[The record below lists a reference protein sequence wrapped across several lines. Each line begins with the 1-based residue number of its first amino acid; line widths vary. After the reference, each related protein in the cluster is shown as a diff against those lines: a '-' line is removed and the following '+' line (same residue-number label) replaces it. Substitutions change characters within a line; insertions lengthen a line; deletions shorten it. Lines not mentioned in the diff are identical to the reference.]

1 MIDQKIIGCRIQQS
15 RKQQKITVEQLAET
29 VGISPE
35 FLRAIESGQ
44 KGMSLNT
51 LTNLSVALQISTDY
65 LLFGSPSDEKY
76 LGIIQILETC
86 PENHLDDLAIVVKKI
101 LELSQ

>member
-1 MIDQKIIGCRIQQS
+1 MIEQRKIGSRIQEC
-15 RKQQKITVEQLAET
+15 RKQHRLTVEQLAEI

-51 LTNLSVALQISTDY
+51 LTNLSVALQTSTDY
-65 LLFGSPSDEKY
+65 LLFGSLSEEKY
-76 LGIIQILETC
+76 LVMLQVLQTC
-86 PENHLDDLAIVVKKI
+86 PEKRMEELALLVKKI
-101 LELSQ
+101 LELCQ